1 MEKIDRVNELPK
13 WFSLDNYSQAKN
25 FNSTEWLRQLEAR
38 HLLIELLKRKHVKP
52 FDKLIDGLDS
62 LTEQLDSLTDSMR
75 ASAQKMYAAIA
86 PKILGSTDFD
96 VLSRMSL
103 VGLKGV
109 ENLDTQDL
117 WEHALNTF
125 DDPDEFF
132 EAIKRRNHDY
142 HSAPILRPDPVRLT
156 APHSIDREVYAA
168 VKVSLDLPD
177 AVLVESFKA
186 WLAETRQAA
195 GAARSKYHRPAY
207 DRWASYGL
215 LPFLDLIIWAQDSNM
230 HIPDRVMSAAVSRY
244 DKGESSF
251 RKTVVPLAA
260 GLMRDLSEFRAFA
273 AVEAQS
279 SANPESFE
287 H

>member
-1 MEKIDRVNELPK
+1 MDKIDRVNDLPK
-13 WFSLDNYSQAKN
+13 WFNLDNYSQAKQ
-25 FNSTEWLRQLEAR
+25 FNSTEWLRQLEVR
-38 HLLIELLKRKHVKP
+38 RFLLKLLKHKHVKR
-52 FDKLIDGLDS
+52 
-62 LTEQLDSLTDSMR
+62 EHVHEHVDSLTDVMSV
-75 ASAQKMYAAIA
+75 SAQKMYAAIA
-86 PKILGSTDFD
+86 QKVLGSTDFD
-96 VLSRMSL
+96 VLSSMSL

-117 WEHALNTF
+117 WEHALNIS
-125 DDPDEFF
+125 DDPNEWF
-132 EAIKRRNHDY
+132 ESIKRRNHDY
-142 HSAPILRPDPVRLT
+142 YSAPILSPDPVRLT
-156 APHSIDREVYAA
+156 ALHSIDREVYAA

-186 WLAETRQAA
+186 WLTETRRAA

-207 DRWASYGL
+207 GRWVSYGL
-215 LPFLDLIIWAQDSNM
+215 LPYLDLMIWAQDADI

-260 GLMRDLSEFRAFA
+260 ELMRDLSEFRAFA

-279 SANPESFE
+279 SANPETFE
-287 H
+287 Y

>member
-1 MEKIDRVNELPK
+1 MEKIDRVNDLPK

-25 FNSTEWLRQLEAR
+25 FNSIEWLRQLEVR
-38 HLLIELLKRKHVKP
+38 RFLLRLLKHKH
-52 FDKLIDGLDS
+52 G
-62 LTEQLDSLTDSMR
+62 DSLTDDLMR

-96 VLSRMSL
+96 VLSRMNL

-117 WEHALNTF
+117 WEHALNNF
-125 DDPDEFF
+125 DDPGEWF

-142 HSAPILRPDPVRLT
+142 YSAPTLSPDPVRLT
-156 APHSIDREVYAA
+156 ALHSIDREVYAA

-186 WLAETRQAA
+186 WLTETRRAA

-207 DRWASYGL
+207 GRWVSYGL
-215 LPFLDLIIWAQDSNM
+215 LPYLDLMIWAQDTDI
-230 HIPDRVMSAAVSRY
+230 HIPDRIMSAAVSRY

-279 SANPESFE
+279 SANPETFKY
-287 H
+287 

>member
-1 MEKIDRVNELPK
+1 MEKIDRVNDLPK

-62 LTEQLDSLTDSMR
+62 FSEQLDSLTDSIR

-117 WEHALNTF
+117 WVHALNIS

-132 EAIKRRNHDY
+132 ESIKRRNHDY
-142 HSAPILRPDPVRLT
+142 YSAPILSPDPVRLT
-156 APHSIDREVYAA
+156 ALHSIDREVYAA

-177 AVLVESFKA
+177 TELVESFKI

-195 GAARSKYHRPAY
+195 GAAQSKYHRPAY
-207 DRWASYGL
+207 GRWASYGL
-215 LPFLDLIIWAQDSNM
+215 LPFLDLTIWAQDSNI

>member
-1 MEKIDRVNELPK
+1 MEKIDRVSDLPK
-13 WFSLDNYSQAKN
+13 WFNLDNYSQAQN
-25 FNSTEWLRQLEAR
+25 FNSTEWLRQLEVR
-38 HLLIELLKRKHVKP
+38 HLLIGLLKRKHVKP
-52 FDKLIDGLDS
+52 FDPLIDGFDS
-62 LTEQLDSLTDSMR
+62 LTEQLDSLTDSIR

-125 DDPDEFF
+125 DDPVEFF

-142 HSAPILRPDPVRLT
+142 YSAPILSPDPVRLT
-156 APHSIDREVYAA
+156 AAHSTDREVYAA

-177 AVLVESFKA
+177 AVLFEGFKA

-195 GAARSKYHRPAY
+195 GATRSKYHRPAY
-207 DRWASYGL
+207 GRWASYGL
-215 LPFLDLIIWAQDSNM
+215 LPYLDLMIWAQESNM

-260 GLMRDLSEFRAFA
+260 GLMRDLSEFRAFV

-279 SANPESFE
+279 SANPETFE
-287 H
+287 Y